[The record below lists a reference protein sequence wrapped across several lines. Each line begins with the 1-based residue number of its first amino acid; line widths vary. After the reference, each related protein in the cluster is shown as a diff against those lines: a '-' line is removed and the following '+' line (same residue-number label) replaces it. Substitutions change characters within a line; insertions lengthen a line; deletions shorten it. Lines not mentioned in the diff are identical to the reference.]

1 MPVKFVF
8 DIPQMT
14 AWMLLHQTY
23 NSIAKCEDQAFAE
36 VDLTP
41 QQYAVLWSI
50 KHADG
55 PATPTQI
62 ADWLDRNL
70 NSMTLIIDRMEKG
83 GLIKRVRDIKD
94 RRSFRVAMTKK
105 GEQHLKAGGIRGASL
120 TEQLLRNLSD
130 KELQT
135 LVELLE
141 KVRTESTRL
150 WPKPKALK
158 KVAVGEHPR
167 MAKFFRGPV
176 GAGLEPKSR
185 KRKVSKV

>member
-23 NSIAKCEDQAFAE
+23 NSITKCEEKTFAE

-41 QQYAVLWSI
+41 QQHAVLSAI
-50 KHADG
+50 KYSPG

-94 RRSFRVAMTKK
+94 RRSFRLAMTGK
-105 GEQHLKAGGIRGASL
+105 GEKLLKAGTLHAAPL
-120 TEQLLRNLSD
+120 VKQLLRNLSD

-158 KVAVGEHPR
+158 EVVVGE
-167 MAKFFRGPV
+167 
-176 GAGLEPKSR
+176 
-185 KRKVSKV
+185 